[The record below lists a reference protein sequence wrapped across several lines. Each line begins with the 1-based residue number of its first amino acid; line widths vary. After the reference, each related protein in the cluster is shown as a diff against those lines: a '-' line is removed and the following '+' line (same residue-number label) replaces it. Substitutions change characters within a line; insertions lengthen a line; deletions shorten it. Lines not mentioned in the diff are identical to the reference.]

1 MSNSNEL
8 ERKIAHLKKEIEREL
23 YDRLPRKVGIVAV
36 RHFKQNFREGGFVDG
51 GVRPWKRTRRQD
63 GKGSDSRYTPLT
75 SRRNHLM
82 RSIQSEPGR
91 GEVTIT
97 NPVEY
102 AAIHNEG
109 GTVESSPTV
118 TEKMRKMAW
127 AKTYSLAGV
136 RRGGKLPK
144 ELPKEAAKWR
154 ALALTKKSKLRIRAN
169 IPKRQFIGESQE
181 LSQEINKMIMES
193 INKIKDGIDN
203 L

>member
-8 ERKIAHLKKEIEREL
+8 ERKIARLKKEIEREL

-51 GVRPWKRTRRQD
+51 GVRPWKRTRRQNS
-63 GKGSDSRYTPLT
+63 KGTDSRYTPLT

-109 GTVESSPTV
+109 GTINTHPTV
-118 TEKMRKMAW
+118 TPKMRKMAW
-127 AKTYSLAGV
+127 AKAYSLAGV
-136 RRGGKLPK
+136 RGGGSYPRNCHPK
-144 ELPKEAAKWR
+144 PPNGVRWLLQRK
-154 ALALTKKSKLRIRAN
+154 AN
-169 IPKRQFIGESQE
+169 S
-181 LSQEINKMIMES
+181 M
-193 INKIKDGIDN
+193 
-203 L
+203 